1 MKIKLSEYG
10 KTLGPRVLGVK
21 IKNELLGK
29 IENVT
34 EIQFDL
40 TEVKSLS
47 TGFCKELFGELYIE
61 MGEDFKSKV
70 KFKLDGAENNE
81 RLLKIINRG
90 ISSSIQN
97 RDSK

>member
-21 IKNELLGK
+21 IKNEIL
-29 IENVT
+29 
-34 EIQFDL
+34 EIVEKEAEIHFDL
-40 TEVKSLS
+40 TDLKSLS

-61 MGEDFKSKV
+61 LGDDFKSKV